1 MRGRT
6 ARNSSETCAELVG
19 DLRGHFQKIPENSR
33 KIRIAR
39 NSCSAIFFPRS
50 QLIWTDL
57 SGEHELLPG
66 LPLIQIISIGP
77 ETYSFRFECVLVFV
91 WVFCFGFSFGFSFGF
106 GFGFG
111 FFLFFCFFVFLS
123 VFFFNTK
130 FSNLISL
137 YKVSIFGRLCAL
149 FGVPLAPNHIV
160 CLSLIN
166 LYSLDSWHYRAL
178 CQEILWRLVNILY
191 FPQIFKDGGTKI
203 PLSAYYAF
211 LLWLELLWLE

>member
-33 KIRIAR
+33 EFQKNPHCAQLMLRH
-39 NSCSAIFFPRS
+39 FFPRS

-57 SGEHELLPG
+57 SGEHELRPG

-91 WVFCFGFSFGFSFGF
+91 LVSCFGF
-106 GFGFG
+106 GF
-111 FFLFFCFFVFLS
+111 FFLFFCFFVCFFFFWFW
-123 VFFFNTK
+123 FFFNTK
-130 FSNLISL
+130 FFILISL

-166 LYSLDSWHYRAL
+166 LYSLNSWHYRAL

>member
-33 KIRIAR
+33 KICIAR
-39 NSCSAIFFPRS
+39 NSCSAIFSREANWFELICSGSMSCAQVSRS
-50 QLIWTDL
+50 FK
-57 SGEHELLPG
+57 
-66 LPLIQIISIGP
+66 
-77 ETYSFRFECVLVFV
+77 SFRLVLKPTHFVLNVF
-91 WVFCFGFSFGFSFGF
+91 W
-106 GFGFG
+106 
-111 FFLFFCFFVFLS
+111 FLFWFWFWFFVFLS
-123 VFFFNTK
+123 VFLFFCLFFFFNTK

-137 YKVSIFGRLCAL
+137 YKLSIFGRLCAL

-166 LYSLDSWHYRAL
+166 LYSLDSWHYRTL